1 MDQSAELA
9 RVKALIRALAARTVD
24 RGCTEAEAMVAA
36 AKVGEL
42 LNVYGLT
49 MTEVA
54 LRDEVCAERRLTM
67 TGPGGAA
74 LRWLFP
80 ALLRFCD
87 CRGWTDGRHD
97 LVLFGLEPDVQLA
110 EWLLQVVLAAL
121 SAEAARFHAAPEFP
135 RAHAAAALRSFRYGF
150 ASRVAARLDA
160 LALEREGAGAAQPT
174 APGGRALV
182 LAKARK
188 LDAGVAA
195 LGVRLRTVRSRAT
208 VRDPGAF
215 GRGEAAGERVGLE
228 RPIAPGGARPRLRP

>member
-1 MDQSAELA
+1 
-9 RVKALIRALAARTVD
+9 
-24 RGCTEAEAMVAA
+24 
-36 AKVGEL
+36 
-42 LNVYGLT
+42 
-49 MTEVA
+49 
-54 LRDEVCAERRLTM
+54 M

-74 LRWLFP
+74 LRWFFP

-110 EWLLQVVLAAL
+110 EWLLHVVLAAL
-121 SAEAARFHAAPEFP
+121 NAEAARFHAAPEFP
-135 RAHAAAALRSFRYGF
+135 RSQAATALRSFRYGF

-160 LALEREGAGAAQPT
+160 LAIEREGAAQPS
-174 APGGRALV
+174 APTSGALM

-228 RPIAPGGARPRLRP
+228 RPISPGGARPRLPR